1 MTPSDDENGKWAT
14 LRDVD
19 GVAYDPRPAL
29 LRLKGGEDSAWDELW
44 PHLHREG
51 RVGDASYAA
60 LPEIVRL
67 HQQSGVA
74 DWRTYTYAVM
84 VEDARRSGR
93 NPPMPAWL
101 QGDYDRAWRTLQFLA
116 LGDYP
121 NADGD
126 LVVHSII
133 ATLAMAKESV
143 TLARIATFAEEEL
156 EQLLI
161 EAGVQ

>member
-1 MTPSDDENGKWAT
+1 MTLAHEDGKWAT

-19 GVAYDPRPAL
+19 GAAYEPRPAL
-29 LRLKGGEDSAWDELW
+29 LRWKGGDDSAWDELW

-67 HQQSGVA
+67 HQQGGVA
-74 DWRTYTYAVM
+74 DWRTYTFAVM
-84 VEDARRSGR
+84 VEDARRNGR
-93 NPPMPAWL
+93 NPPLPDWLREDYAKAWHEL
-101 QGDYDRAWRTLQFLA
+101 FFLA
-116 LGDYP
+116 LGDFP
-121 NADGD
+121 AAQGD

-156 EQLLI
+156 EALLI

>member
-1 MTPSDDENGKWAT
+1 MTVPNDNRWAT
-14 LRDVD
+14 LRGVD
-19 GVAYDPRPAL
+19 GLIYDPRPAL
-29 LRLKGGEDSAWDELW
+29 ARLESGDMSAWDELW
-44 PHLHREG
+44 PRLHREG
-51 RVGDASYAA
+51 LVGDASYAA
-60 LPEIVRL
+60 LSEIVRFHEL
-67 HQQSGVA
+67 AGVA

-93 NPPMPAWL
+93 NPPVPAWVKE
-101 QGDYDRAWRTLQFLA
+101 DYDRAWLMLEFLA
-116 LGDYP
+116 LSDFQKANGS
-121 NADGD
+121 

-133 ATLAMAKESV
+133 ATLAMSKNSV

>member
-1 MTPSDDENGKWAT
+1 MTLPEDDARWSA
-14 LRDVD
+14 LRDAD
-19 GVAYDPRPAL
+19 GTPFDPRPAL
-29 LRLKGGEDSAWDELW
+29 GRLERGDIGAWDELF
-44 PHLHREG
+44 PHLHRQG
-51 RVGDASYAA
+51 TVGDASYAA
-60 LPEIVRL
+60 LPELIRL
-67 HQQSGVA
+67 HELAGVA

-93 NPPMPAWL
+93 NPPIPAWVKE
-101 QGDYDRAWRTLQFLA
+101 DYDRAWRMLEFLA
-116 LGDYP
+116 LSDFQK
-121 NADGD
+121 AEGD

-133 ATLAMAKESV
+133 ATLAMAKGSV

>member
-1 MTPSDDENGKWAT
+1 MTPPDDGGEWST

-19 GVAYDPRPAL
+19 GAAYDPRPAL
-29 LRLKGGEDSAWDELW
+29 LRLKSGDDSAWDELW

-51 RVGDASYAA
+51 QVGDASYAA

-67 HQQSGVA
+67 HQQSGVT
-74 DWRTYTYAVM
+74 DWRTYTFAVM
-84 VEDARRSGR
+84 VEDARRNGR
-93 NPPMPAWL
+93 NPPVPDWL
-101 QGDYDRAWRTLQFLA
+101 REDYAKVWHELEFLA
-116 LGDYP
+116 LGDFP
-121 NADGD
+121 TAKGD
-126 LVVHSII
+126 LLVHSII
-133 ATLAMAKESV
+133 ATLAMAKDSV

>member
-1 MTPSDDENGKWAT
+1 MTVPEDDRWSA
-14 LRDVD
+14 LR
-19 GVAYDPRPAL
+19 GVGGVIYDPRPAL
-29 LRLKGGEDSAWDELW
+29 ARLESGDISAWDELW
-44 PHLHREG
+44 PHLHRQGVVDE
-51 RVGDASYAA
+51 ASYAA

-67 HQQSGVA
+67 HELAGVA

-93 NPPMPAWL
+93 NPPIPAWVKE
-101 QGDYDRAWRTLQFLA
+101 DYDRAWRMLEFLA
-116 LGDYP
+116 LSDFQKAG
-121 NADGD
+121 GD

-133 ATLAMAKESV
+133 ATLAMSNDSV